1 MAAEEGG
8 KMAQQAG
15 AEFEMR
21 PLSPVLGAEVLG
33 VDLARDVDDTLFA
46 ALRDA
51 FLRYQLLVFR
61 NQTFNDEQHVAFAC
75 RWGKIQRHVLSQ
87 YVRAGNPEIFV
98 ITNLDGN
105 GKPKGEHPDPGAK
118 IWHTDGS
125 WAMERGLATMLYS
138 IAQPK
143 AGGDT
148 LFANMYMAFD
158 GLSQEMKRRLEGL
171 RAVHDLDYSRRLSG
185 AKEQMTEK
193 QKRDAPPVEHDIV
206 RVHPDT
212 GRRALYLGQHA
223 SHIAGMPL
231 EEGRALVHEL
241 NAHCIQPCY
250 AYTYRWSVGDAV
262 MWDNRCLLHSA
273 TEFDWMNDVRILRR
287 TTTVGESMAAPA
299 A

>member
-1 MAAEEGG
+1 MV
-8 KMAQQAG
+8 QLAG
-15 AEFEMR
+15 VELELC

-33 VDLARDVDDTLFA
+33 VDLARDTDDALFV

-51 FLRYQLLVFR
+51 FLRHQLLVFR
-61 NQTFNDEQHVAFAC
+61 NQTFDDGQHLAFAR

-87 YVRAGNPEIFV
+87 YVHAGNPEIFV
-98 ITNLDGN
+98 ITNLDAN

-125 WAMERGLATMLYS
+125 WATGRGLATMLYS

-143 AGGDT
+143 TGGDT
-148 LFANMYMAFD
+148 LYANMYAAYD
-158 GLSQEMKRRLEGL
+158 DLSEEMKRRIEGL

-185 AKEQMTEK
+185 ARQQMTEE
-193 QKRDAPPVEHDIV
+193 QKRAAPPVEHEIA

-212 GRRALYLGQHA
+212 GRKCLYLGQHA

-231 EEGRALVHEL
+231 EEGRALVNEL
-241 NAHCIQPCY
+241 NAHCTQPRY
-250 AYTYRWSVGDAV
+250 TYTYRWSVGDAV

-273 TEFDWMNDVRILRR
+273 TEFDWMRDVRILRR
-287 TTTVGESMAAPA
+287 TTTVGEALATQAA
-299 A
+299 

>member
-1 MAAEEGG
+1 MG
-8 KMAQQAG
+8 QQTAV
-15 AEFEMR
+15 ELVLR
-21 PLSPVLGAEVLG
+21 PLGPVLGAEVLG
-33 VDLARDVDDTLFA
+33 VDLTRDTDDALFA

-51 FLRYQLLVFR
+51 FLRHQLLLFR
-61 NQTFNDEQHVAFAC
+61 NQTFDDGQHLAFAR

-87 YVRAGNPEIFV
+87 YVRTGNPEIFV
-98 ITNLDGN
+98 ITNLNAN

-125 WAMERGLATMLYS
+125 WAKERGLVTMLYS

-148 LFANMYMAFD
+148 LYANMYAAYD
-158 GLSQEMKRRLEGL
+158 GLSDDMKRRLEGL
-171 RAVHDLDYSRRLSG
+171 RAVHNLDYSRQLSG
-185 AKEQMTEK
+185 AREQMTEE
-193 QKRDAPPVEHDIV
+193 QKRAAPPVEHDIV
-206 RVHPDT
+206 RVHLDT
-212 GRRALYLGQHA
+212 GRKCLYLGQHA

-231 EEGRALVHEL
+231 EEGRALVNKL
-241 NAHCIQPCY
+241 NAHCIEPRY
-250 AYTYRWSVGDAV
+250 THTYRWSVGDAV

-287 TTTVGESMAAPA
+287 TTTVGESLAAIA

>member
-1 MAAEEGG
+1 ML
-8 KMAQQAG
+8 QQTG
-15 AEFEMR
+15 VELELR

-33 VDLARDVDDTLFA
+33 VDLARDTDDALFA
-46 ALRDA
+46 ALRGA
-51 FLRYQLLVFR
+51 FLRHQLLVFR
-61 NQTFNDEQHVAFAC
+61 NQTFDDGQHVAFA
-75 RWGKIQRHVLSQ
+75 RHWGKVQRHVLSQ
-87 YVRAGNPEIFV
+87 YVSAGNPEIFV
-98 ITNLDGN
+98 ISNLDAN

-125 WAMERGLATMLYS
+125 WAMERGLATMLYC

-148 LFANMYMAFD
+148 LYANMYAAYD
-158 GLSQEMKRRLEGL
+158 GLSVDMKRRLEGL
-171 RAVHDLDYSRRLSG
+171 HAVHDLDYSRQLSG
-185 AKEQMTEK
+185 AREQMTEE
-193 QKRDAPPVEHDIV
+193 QIRAAPPVEHDIV

-212 GRRALYLGQHA
+212 GRKCLYLGQHA

-231 EEGRALVHEL
+231 EEGRALVNEL
-241 NAHCIQPCY
+241 NAHCTQPRY

-287 TTTVGESMAAPA
+287 TTTVGETLAAPA

>member
-1 MAAEEGG
+1 
-8 KMAQQAG
+8 MAQQAG

-21 PLSPVLGAEVLG
+21 LLSAVLGAEVLG
-33 VDLARDVDDTLFA
+33 VDLARDMDDALFA
-46 ALRDA
+46 ALRGA
-51 FLRYQLLVFR
+51 FLRHQLLLFR
-61 NQTFNDEQHVAFAC
+61 NQTFDDDQHVAFAR

-98 ITNLDGN
+98 ITNLDAS

-125 WAMERGLATMLYS
+125 WASERGLATMLYC

-148 LFANMYMAFD
+148 LYADMYAAYD
-158 GLSQEMKRRLEGL
+158 ALSEDMKRRLERL
-171 RAVHDLDYSRRLSG
+171 HAVHDLDYSRRLSG
-185 AKEQMTEK
+185 ARQQMTEE
-193 QKRDAPPVEHDIV
+193 QKRAAPPVEHNIV

-212 GRRALYLGQHA
+212 GRKCLYLGQHV
-223 SHIAGMPL
+223 SHIVGMPL
-231 EEGRALVHEL
+231 EEGRALVNEL
-241 NAHCIQPCY
+241 NAHCTRPRY
-250 AYTYRWSVGDAV
+250 TYTYRWSVGDAV

-287 TTTVGESMAAPA
+287 TTTVGEALAGPA